1 VPVYLAREVIRF
13 HYGTVHVGQGIDGP
27 ELMIALRSR
36 RVEGLFEVDPVQRSQ
51 AASGTAT
58 PFKAEG
64 KPPASDPD
72 AFPASA

>member
-36 RVEGLFEVDPVQRSQ
+36 RVEGLFEVDQEQKRLPAR
-51 AASGTAT
+51 ATAN
-58 PFKAEG
+58 PFKVEA
-64 KPPASDPD
+64 KPPQDDSD
-72 AFPASA
+72 ALPASA